1 MGLSWGWANTF
12 MINHQDWGIFRQKK
26 LTIRHT
32 AILHTVHEAACQQ
45 AGETSWFGS
54 LHHASA
60 AAKKWLSPSQPHT
73 HGLQNCRW
81 SRLSLESDRWIST
94 GGFAGLNSVTV
105 ADGQNFTFCTDAEI
119 QQCLCPGLFEPF
131 YHCCYSDKEYH
142 QYTMHLPYS
151 RRSPILSC
159 SQYHRSS
166 LSQVPLS

>member
-1 MGLSWGWANTF
+1 MSQYIHDKPSRLGYFQT
-12 MINHQDWGIFRQKK
+12 KK

-81 SRLSLESDRWIST
+81 SRLSLESHRWIST
-94 GGFAGLNSVTV
+94 GGFAGLNSEWQLLMARTSLFVQMQRFSSACVLVCSNRSTTVVTLTKNTINI
-105 ADGQNFTFCTDAEI
+105 QCT
-119 QQCLCPGLFEPF
+119 
-131 YHCCYSDKEYH
+131 
-142 QYTMHLPYS
+142 YS